1 MERRWNL
8 TAFMGLALLLLA
20 STATAADTNP
30 AVAEEQ
36 ETTSGMKFCVS
47 STEDNG
53 SATIG
58 LSQQPSSYEPM
69 NYEEDNG
76 YTIYHNEYCFE
87 QWYDGTGNDAYTE
100 LAARLSEEAYPRP
113 YKFILE
119 SDIDFGGVS
128 SDSSACNVSFKP
140 LPKLSSEVEIE
151 GYGYTIKNLCLILPS
166 VSSDYIAD
174 YVDYQNEDY
183 DFGIGFFS
191 EMEYTRVNGV
201 NFENVYINVKNGDPT
216 QIVPTGVLA
225 GRLIGSSEYS
235 YPAKTVGDINLK
247 NVKIVAAQAGGLVGL
262 VSRNAPEFREI
273 TGENVEIFAD
283 TGTVALSITDGSF
296 DEYASNL
303 AVHLGG
309 VVGMVTSGITIVNVG
324 ITGLNVHSDV
334 YDIAL
339 TPESGS
345 GGDSEREELGQALG
359 GLVGTLV
366 GAYSEEFE
374 ASVVIVNTYTV
385 GNISI
390 PASHF
395 SSGETLLG
403 FLVGALSIDPDV
415 SSYTIANNY
424 HYGEDDFL
432 AADLAG
438 LLYFEGIEWEAGEW
452 VQASLGG
459 RNYRN
464 SIDGVIAFN
473 AAEFDSTNYDWS
485 EANGGAIPADLMQ
498 KDAFALALTA
508 NIYDIPDGNPDHSLK
523 NRFSAS
529 AWSRKADWNEDCPVL
544 ASGEFRPLHKITFK
558 AGQSS
563 IDTTELKAW
572 RKAGAVTYGDS
583 VELSIYTDY
592 SGKLGNSEWQ
602 EHAAELSAGDYYWSF
617 SELGTGVYKIK
628 SSTTFD
634 EEGTLYLI
642 DKKTVPLH
650 YGFIVTEAD
659 TSRFVSVSEYLEGRG
674 DYYFQEV
681 PVETISS
688 SDLWN
693 TFPNLVTVSTTA
705 DGPVYAYLSYTVM
718 RKRCSVSEGQ
728 TGGDVVETCSFTSLY
743 VGTNPFYAASA
754 FSAGNVQSGEDLYIV
769 YNQQPTGS
777 AKGILYVG
785 DLLPSVSDRDPATIQ
800 VFGLDTNVETISM
813 EASFELLGSET
824 GNLGDVVEN
833 LEVIPFSP
841 YLKVDYSGTGD
852 MWNRVSGVIAL
863 IVVGGH
869 WTPGS
874 STSAAKLSEAIT
886 TLTGNNMEHPF
897 LRDTVTALESVDEII
912 GKIDSMGRGSS
923 LVYARYVRLGSDG
936 SLNLEDLFTAL
947 SPYRQQE
954 EDYPIFVGFMPEYTE
969 ITYRVSF
976 DVNMVDSYNIF
987 VTDEGL
993 SDEFLPTKD
1002 FTTSTETEM
1011 LVERNEWPL
1020 YRTDACFTGG
1030 WYVTPDMEL
1039 DSTAYEKM
1047 IFSIWDLENDSVKTK
1062 LPSLVEEEED
1072 GALALK
1078 LYAVWD
1084 WSNQMC
1090 DNMNRVV
1097 SYKTVEGYGEVRLQQ
1112 VWKGDT
1118 LVHLPTNINEGEFAG
1133 SYGFEVPWAE
1143 QNFTLT
1149 VVAAPDPG
1157 YELDGSITF
1166 NYLAYDEETKT
1177 EVEKSVRVRNG
1188 ATISITPEMYDNM
1201 ELSAS
1206 FVIKTYNLVFETGKD
1221 SVFYGETPVTKDTYK
1236 LKNEEDSIDFPMLV
1250 YTSDQCIA
1258 GWTARPEFEQE
1269 MMEECEGDSACE
1281 EEMSE
1286 SDRWWVFKKFNFEL
1300 SEMLIWDNAEM
1311 EEYPVYAKWT
1321 NAKTCVEDLGYGQA
1335 SLEAENGSVAF
1346 EEIMGDGSGETHVQ
1360 LHRFAEGNTMLLPAG
1375 LENSIFVVRAQPEK
1389 GYTLDS
1395 LVMTLDEETFVYHDG
1410 DTLSGDI
1417 SQAKFQ
1423 AFFRVDNSTPVEF
1436 VTAKLLQ
1443 SGNAVR
1449 LEFTTTEFFAGDAK
1463 IRITLENDKG
1473 TNIVDT
1479 VIAIPETPY
1488 TGSWEYYSLYAGSYL
1503 LTAVLSN
1510 DRDSSL
1516 YEQDFEIKSEVALVA
1531 DGWRMLALSKMDVD
1545 SALLADDDVRAY
1557 WWDDAKDYGAYWR
1570 YQRLTNEADIKDL
1583 TGYWFSSLEGRPL
1596 QPKKDVKQPKG
1607 PVAWSMD
1614 SVYTGWNMVANP
1626 YGWYVDLYGAEQ
1638 SENSDIEFWGWNDSL
1653 GAYEEVSVVGPYEAV
1668 WAKVNSKKA
1677 SWKLPESP
1685 AFVATVGEDGN
1696 DSLTK
1701 PLKKTVELAYKGKDN
1716 WAIRAVL
1723 RDAKGKR
1730 DSWNFLGVSESGWT
1744 SEEPPAGMGDHVNL
1758 SIKDGKRSL
1767 AKSFKKAAGDSYEW
1781 TISLDASG
1789 DRMGYLHFEGL
1800 DALRA
1805 TGLKVFV
1812 TVDGTTTQMSERDT
1826 LKVAIGSLAK
1836 TATVRVAP
1844 SARTIVAQKLNGL
1857 RAFQAGNSLQVGFQ
1871 VSESLAGATA
1881 YVEILDMKGKVLSS
1895 ASGTAVSGSNTM
1907 TLQAPKSGLY
1917 MVRVRVG
1924 GKQAAGSVAVK

>member
-8 TAFMGLALLLLA
+8 TAFMGLALLFLA
-20 STATAADTNP
+20 STAAAANTNP

-36 ETTSGMKFCVS
+36 ETASGMKFCVS

-76 YTIYHNEYCFE
+76 YPIYHNEYCFE

-100 LAARLSEEAYPRP
+100 LAARLSEDAYPRA
-113 YKFILE
+113 YNFILE

-128 SDSSACNVSFKP
+128 SDSSACNMNFKP
-140 LPKLSSEVEIE
+140 LPKLSSEVFLE

-191 EMEYTRVNGV
+191 EMEYTRVSGV
-201 NFENVYINVKNGDPT
+201 NFENVYIKVKNGDPT

-247 NVKIVAAQAGGLVGL
+247 NVKVVAAQAGGLVGL
-262 VSRNAPEFREI
+262 VSSNAPEFREI

-283 TGTVALSITDGSF
+283 TGTVAISMDESSF
-296 DEYASNL
+296 AEYSSNL

-309 VVGMVTSGITIVNVG
+309 VVGMVTSGITMVNVG

-334 YDIAL
+334 YDIEL
-339 TPESGS
+339 TPEGGS
-345 GGDSEREELGQALG
+345 GGSSEYAELGQALG

-366 GAYSEEFE
+366 ASFNEDFEE
-374 ASVVIVNTYTV
+374 SVNIVNTYTV

-390 PASHF
+390 PASHAG
-395 SSGETLLG
+395 SGEAMLG
-403 FLVGALSIDPDV
+403 FLVGALSIDTDV
-415 SSYTIANNY
+415 SYTIANNY

-438 LLYFEGIEWEAGEW
+438 LLYLDGTDWEAADW
-452 VQASLGG
+452 IQVSFGG

-464 SIDGVIAFN
+464 SIDGMILFN
-473 AAEFDSTNYDWS
+473 AAEFDSTNYKWS
-485 EANGGAIPADLMQ
+485 EANGGAVPADLMQ

-508 NIYDIPDGNPDHSLK
+508 NTYEAPGGNAERSLA

-529 AWSRKADWNEDCPVL
+529 AWSRKADWNEGCPVL
-544 ASGEFRPLHKITFK
+544 VSEEFRPFYKITFK

-563 IDTTELKAW
+563 IGSNELSVW
-572 RKAGAVTYGDS
+572 RSAGAVTYGDS

-592 SGKLGNSEWQ
+592 SGKLGNSDWQ
-602 EHAAELSAGDYYWSF
+602 KHAAELAAGDYYWSGNE
-617 SELGTGVYKIK
+617 SGSGIYKVK
-628 SSTTFD
+628 STTTFD
-634 EEGTLYLI
+634 GDRTLYLMN
-642 DKKTVPLH
+642 KKTVPLH
-650 YGFIVTEAD
+650 YGFIVSED
-659 TSRFVSVSEYLEGRG
+659 TGSRFVPVSEYLEGRG
-674 DYYFQEV
+674 DYYFLGV
-681 PVETISS
+681 PAETVSS
-688 SDLWN
+688 ADLWN
-693 TFPNLVTVSTTA
+693 DFPELVTVSTTA
-705 DGPVYAYLSYTVM
+705 DGPVYAYLSYTIM
-718 RKRCSVSEGQ
+718 RRSCSVQEGQ
-728 TGGDVVETCSFTSLY
+728 TGGDDVQVCAYEGLY
-743 VGTNPFYAASA
+743 VGNEPYYASEVFY
-754 FSAGNVQSGEDLYIV
+754 AGNVQSGEDIYIV
-769 YNQQPTGS
+769 YGQQPIS
-777 AKGILYVG
+777 FAKADLYVG
-785 DLLPSVSDRDPATIQ
+785 DFQLGGNDREPATIQ
-800 VFGLDTNVETISM
+800 VMALDMNGETVLT
-813 EASFELLGSET
+813 EGSFDLPTSET
-824 GNLGDVVEN
+824 GELVDVIEN
-833 LEVIPFSP
+833 SEIIPFSP
-841 YLKVDYSGTGD
+841 YLKVNYSGD
-852 MWNRVSGVIAL
+852 MWNNVSGVVAFV
-863 IVVGGH
+863 VVGG
-869 WTPGS
+869 PLGS
-874 STSAAKLSEAIT
+874 SDSKGAIEESIDE
-886 TLTGNNMEHPF
+886 LIRRDSLDHPL
-897 LRDTVTALESVDEII
+897 LRDTVTALESADEIFSDI
-912 GKIDSMGRGSS
+912 MKVKETYYSF
-923 LVYARYVRLGSDG
+923 VYARYVRLGTDG
-936 SLNLEDLFTAL
+936 TLNLENLYSAL
-947 SPYRQQE
+947 APLRQDQG
-954 EDYPIFVGFMPEYTE
+954 DYSVFVGFMPEYTE

-976 DVNMVDSYNIF
+976 DVNLVDTQNLF

-993 SDEFLPTKD
+993 SGESLPMKD

-1011 LVERNEWPL
+1011 LVERDEWYL

-1062 LPSLVEEEED
+1062 LPTLVEEEED

-1166 NYLAYDEETKT
+1166 NYLAYDEEKQT

-1206 FVIKTYNLVFETGKD
+1206 FVIKSYKLVFETGMD

-1236 LKNEEDSIDFPMLV
+1236 LKNEDDSIDFPMLV
-1250 YTSDQCIA
+1250 YTSDQCIE

-1335 SLEAENGSVAF
+1335 SLEAENGSIAF
-1346 EEIMGDGSGETHVQ
+1346 EELMEDDSGETLVQ
-1360 LHRFAEGNTMLLPAG
+1360 LHRFAEDNTMLLPSG
-1375 LENSIFVVRAQPEK
+1375 LENSIFVVRGQPEK
-1389 GYTLDS
+1389 GYVLDS
-1395 LVMTLDEETFVYHDG
+1395 LVMTLDEETFVYHEG

-1436 VTAKLLQ
+1436 VTTKLLQ

-1473 TNIVDT
+1473 TNVVDT
-1479 VIAIPETPY
+1479 VIAIQETPY
-1488 TGSWEYYSLYAGSYL
+1488 TGSWEYYPLYAGSYL
-1503 LTAVLSN
+1503 VTAVLSN
-1510 DRDSSL
+1510 DRDSAL
-1516 YEQDFEIKSEVALVA
+1516 YEQDFEIKSEVALIA

-1596 QPKKDVKQPKG
+1596 QPKKNVKQPKG

-1638 SENSDIEFWGWNDSL
+1638 SERSDIEFWGWNDSL

-1677 SWKLPESP
+1677 TWKLPENP

-1696 DSLTK
+1696 DSLTN

-1716 WAIRAVL
+1716 WTIRAVL
-1723 RDAKGKR
+1723 SDAKGKR

-1895 ASGTAVSGSNTM
+1895 ASGTAVSGANTM